1 MKKRIAIAIVTASVL
16 TSCVTQ
22 FRVQNVTNT
31 QTSSY
36 RKGGT
41 EFIVTRTYTST
52 VKIDTVKIN
61 K

>member
-1 MKKRIAIAIVTASVL
+1 MKKKIAIAIVTASLL

-22 FRVQNVTNT
+22 FRVQNVSNT

-41 EFIVTRTYTST
+41 EYRVTRTYTSVVT
-52 VKIDTVKIN
+52 IDTLKI